1 MKGVISI
8 MKKDYL
14 LIRYNKFAMVSI
26 ILWLPV
32 LMLIPIVYSDLII
45 LMGSIIIFMTTFGI
59 EGMKGN
65 LINSLPVKKSD
76 VIISRYIMF
85 FINSLGMVIYLWINY
100 FIFKKLNIGNID
112 VINWNSIFV
121 ILIFSIY
128 VFLFSVNVETGIP
141 LLYII
146 IIPMNFFNLL
156 NIIMRSNSIEL
167 SFKGNRAAIIGAIAV
182 FTVSILISL
191 YKCRGR
197 KGLR

>member
-26 ILWLPV
+26 FLWLPI
-32 LMLIPIVYSDLII
+32 LMLMPMVYSDLII
-45 LMGSIIIFMTTFGI
+45 LMGSIIVFMTTFGI

-76 VIISRYIMF
+76 VILSRYIMF

-112 VINWNSIFV
+112 IINWNLIFV
-121 ILIFSIY
+121 ILIFLIY
-128 VFLFSVNVETGIP
+128 VFSFSVNVETGIP
-141 LLYII
+141 LFYII

-156 NIIMRSNSIEL
+156 RSIMRSDSIEL

-191 YKCRGR
+191 YKCRDR
-197 KGLR
+197 KGWR